1 MKHLNNTSHSN
12 LRYGYLIITILL
24 SFIITTHAV
33 SQEESY
39 QEYSGKVVDKNNGNP
54 LIFSTI
60 SIEGTNIATV
70 TNSEGEFR
78 LKIPTNEAIVNIMVS
93 YIGYKHRTIPISEL
107 SKRKNKIQLEV
118 HSVSLAEINVFPKDA
133 ELLIRA
139 VINRRKENYM
149 QSASLMTAFYRE
161 TIKKRRAYASL
172 SEAVL
177 QIYKQPYKSMNSD
190 HVKLLKTRKSADYS
204 KIDTLVLKLMGGPFN
219 TLILDIMKNPNMI
232 LSYDAIEQYI
242 FSLDNITKIDNRLI
256 YVLSFKQKDW
266 IQEPLFYGKLYIDSE
281 SLAITRASFNINTEF
296 KDQVSRMF
304 IKKKPAGAKVYITN
318 ASYMV
323 NYREKDGE
331 WYYGYSRGELTF
343 KINWDK
349 KLFNTIYIAQF
360 ELAVTN
366 WEKAELKSPIRPK
379 NRMRM
384 NVIMRDKASGFS
396 DKNFWGAY
404 NVIEPEKPIENAI
417 KKIQKNLD
425 KIGE

>member
-1 MKHLNNTSHSN
+1 MKYFNNISHGK
-12 LRYGYLIITILL
+12 LRYGHLIMTILL
-24 SFIITTHAV
+24 SFIITTNVV

-39 QEYSGKVVDKNNGNP
+39 LEYSGKVVDKDTGNP

-78 LKIPTNEAIVNIMVS
+78 IKIPADEAGINIMVS
-93 YIGYKHRTIPISEL
+93 YIGYKQRVIPISDL

-139 VINRRKENYM
+139 VISRRKENYM

-177 QIYKQPYKSMNSD
+177 QIYKQPYKSLNSD
-190 HVKLLKTRKSADYS
+190 HVKLLKTRKSADYN

-232 LSYDAIEQYI
+232 LTYDAIEQYN
-242 FSLDNITKIDNRLI
+242 FSFDNITKIDNRLI
-256 YVLSFKQKDW
+256 YVLSFRQKDW

-281 SLAITRASFNINTEF
+281 SLAVTRASFNTNTEF

-304 IKKKPAGAKVYITN
+304 IKKKPADAKVYITN

-343 KINWDK
+343 KIKWDK
-349 KLFNTIYIAQF
+349 KLFNTIYVTQF
-360 ELAVTN
+360 ELAVTD
-366 WEKAELKSPIRPK
+366 WEKAESKSPIRPRD
-379 NRMRM
+379 RMRM
-384 NVIMRDKASGFS
+384 DVIMRDEASGFG

>member
-1 MKHLNNTSHSN
+1 MKYFININYSN
-12 LRYGYLIITILL
+12 LQYSYLVIAILL
-24 SFIITTHAV
+24 SFIVTTHAV
-33 SQEESY
+33 SQVESY
-39 QEYSGKVVDKNNGNP
+39 REYSGKVVDKDTGNP
-54 LIFSTI
+54 LIFATI

-70 TNSEGEFR
+70 TNTEGEFR
-78 LKIPTNEAIVNIMVS
+78 LKVPKDKTDLNILVSFIGHKSQIIPVNRLD
-93 YIGYKHRTIPISEL
+93 K
-107 SKRKNKIQLEV
+107 KRNKIRMEV

-149 QSASLMTAFYRE
+149 QSTSLMTAFYRE
-161 TIKKRRAYASL
+161 TIKKRRTYASL

-177 QIYKQPYKSMNSD
+177 QIYKQPYKSTNSD
-190 HVKLLKTRKSADYS
+190 HVKLLKTRKSADYN
-204 KIDTLVLKLMGGPFN
+204 KLDTLVLKLMGGPFN

-232 LSYDAIEQYI
+232 ISYDAIEQYT
-242 FSLDNITKIDNRLI
+242 FALDNITKIDNRLI
-256 YVLSFKQKDW
+256 YVLSFKQKEW
-266 IQEPLFYGKLYIDSE
+266 IQEPLFYGKLYIDSK
-281 SLAITRASFNINTEF
+281 SLAVTRALFSINTEF
-296 KDQVSRMF
+296 KEQVSRLF

-323 NYREKDGE
+323 SYREKNGK

-343 KINWDK
+343 KIDWTK
-349 KLFNTIYIAQF
+349 KLFNTIYTAQF
-360 ELAVTN
+360 ELAVTD
-366 WEKAELKSPIRPK
+366 WQKAEPKSPIRPK
-379 NRMRM
+379 DRMRM

-417 KKIQKNLD
+417 KKIRKNLD

>member
-1 MKHLNNTSHSN
+1 MKYFNNISHGK
-12 LRYGYLIITILL
+12 LRYGYLIFTILL
-24 SFIITTHAV
+24 SFIVTTNAV
-33 SQEESY
+33 SQKESY
-39 QEYSGKVVDKNNGNP
+39 LEYSGKVVDKDTGSP
-54 LIFSTI
+54 LIFATI
-60 SIEGTNIATV
+60 SIEETNIATV

-78 LKIPTNEAIVNIMVS
+78 LKVPIDKTDLNILVS
-93 YIGYKHRTIPISEL
+93 FIGHMNKIIPISEL
-107 SKRKNKIQLEV
+107 TKKRNKIRLKV

-139 VINRRKENYM
+139 VINRRRENYM

-172 SEAVL
+172 SEAVV
-177 QIYKQPYKSMNSD
+177 QIYKQPYRNINSD
-190 HVKLLKTRKSADYS
+190 HIKLLKTRKSADYS
-204 KIDTLVLKLMGGPFN
+204 KLDTLVLKLMGGPFN

-232 LSYDAIEQYI
+232 ISYETIDEYT
-242 FSLDNITKIDNRLI
+242 FTLDNITKIDNRLI
-256 YVLSFKQKDW
+256 YVLSFKQKEW

-281 SLAITRASFNINTEF
+281 SLAITRASFNTNTAF
-296 KDQVSRMF
+296 KEQVSRMF

-323 NYREKDGE
+323 SYREKDGE

-343 KINWDK
+343 KIDWSK
-349 KLFNTIYIAQF
+349 KLFNTIYTAQF
-360 ELAVTN
+360 ELAVTD
-366 WEKAELKSPIRPK
+366 WEKAEPKSPIKPK
-379 NRMRM
+379 DRMRM
-384 NVIMRDKASGFS
+384 NVIMRDKSSGFS